1 MNRNLVLGL
10 PIWNPAGYIRDKCHN
25 LLINAF
31 VKDKLEPALV
41 NWIEFWKHYLALL
54 LSVKKITRIRTHD
67 HFYRVDPEWDW
78 IALWLLSAKNSRGGE
93 LLLFQGFFK
102 FFTSFYFYFCAQWWK
117 NWPHLKVCITWCW
130 VQHFKFCSWVDSM
143 NLRKFVRMAKWR
155 LIVFL
160 IELELDHFIIFRKL
174 LPGD

>member
-1 MNRNLVLGL
+1 MPQ
-10 PIWNPAGYIRDKCHN
+10 PIDQCIRK
-25 LLINAF
+25 
-31 VKDKLEPALV
+31 
-41 NWIEFWKHYLALL
+41 KH
-54 LSVKKITRIRTHD
+54 IRTWFSWLD
-67 HFYRVDPEWDW
+67 WILKTLFGTFAFSEENYQDSNPRPFLQSGSW
-78 IALWLLSAKNSRGGE
+78 IALWLHSAKNKREGE
-93 LLLFQGFFK
+93 LLLFQRFFK

-117 NWPHLKVCITWCW
+117 NWPRLKVCITWCW
-130 VQHFKFCSWVDSM
+130 VQHLKFCSWVDSM